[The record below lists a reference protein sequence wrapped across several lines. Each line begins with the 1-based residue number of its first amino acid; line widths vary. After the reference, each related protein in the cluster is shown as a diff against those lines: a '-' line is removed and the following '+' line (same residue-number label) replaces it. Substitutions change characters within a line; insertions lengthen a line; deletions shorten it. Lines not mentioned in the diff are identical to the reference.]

1 MKLDI
6 TDYVK
11 GCVECQYH
19 KVMNRPTKAPLQ
31 PIYPKPEA
39 MPFKT
44 VAIDLTKLLQS
55 QGYDSTLTVTNHA
68 L

>member
-11 GCVECQYH
+11 GCEECQYH

-44 VAIDLTKLLQS
+44 VTIDLTKLLQS
-55 QGYDSTLTVTNHA
+55 
-68 L
+68 